1 MKNPMMRCADFRT
14 SSHSA
19 GNGEC
24 VEVGSSAQ
32 RTVVVRDSKDTG
44 GFWMAVSPAGWREFV
59 SEVKTGSARLS

>member
-1 MKNPMMRCADFRT
+1 
-14 SSHSA
+14 
-19 GNGEC
+19 